1 MIKNI
6 LLCGVGGQGTV
17 KASRIIALSGM
28 EAGLNARTAETIGMA
43 QRGGSVVSHVRI
55 SDTPIYSPLIPKH
68 TADVLIA
75 FEPAEAVR
83 CIEYVKDDGVIIVNK
98 KAVPPVT
105 ASLSGSSYDG
115 TDAVKYLKDNFSHV
129 KVIDGDAICEKCGSD
144 KVLNIALLAGAAA
157 SGELGI
163 TVEGLKDAIRKQLPE
178 KTHEMNIKAVDIV
191 TARD

>member
-1 MIKNI
+1 MTKSI

-55 SDTPIYSPLIPKH
+55 SDQPIFFFFLPKH

-83 CIEYVKDDGVIIVNK
+83 CIDYVKDDGVIIVNK
-98 KAVPPVT
+98 KAVTPVT

-115 TDAVKYLKDNFSHV
+115 TEAIKYLQDNFSHV

-163 TVEGLKDAIRKQLPE
+163 TVDGLKDAIRKQLPQ
-178 KTHEMNIKAVDIV
+178 KTHEMNLKAVDIV
-191 TARD
+191 TEG